1 MTHQIPSALLDATTA
16 DLLAKV
22 CGMFGSDQAGERAA
36 AAAKAHA
43 LLRNH
48 GLSWRQL
55 LEPASAHAQRATSRD
70 PHWTC
75 MARACWARS
84 ASLRPR
90 DAELVHN
97 LIQQGREPTARQLE
111 WLRDIH
117 RRLAAT
123 AGDGQ

>member
-1 MTHQIPSALLDATTA
+1 MTSQTLPALLDPATA

-22 CGMFGSDQAGERAA
+22 CGMFGSDHAGERAA
-36 AAAKAHA
+36 AAARAHA
-43 LLRNH
+43 LVREH
-48 GLSWRQL
+48 GLSWPQL
-55 LEPASAHAQRATSRD
+55 FEPASARAQRATSVD
-70 PHWTC
+70 PHWTY

-90 DAELVHN
+90 GTELVRN

-123 AGDGQ
+123 AGDGR